1 VQKRNNYIISMA
13 SRILNEVKKAD
24 LVLNP
29 TKNKDNGLLKVICK
43 FYSEYVTQFE
53 KNLQKGD
60 STFPTMPLRFNMY
73 KTLSIFNSNDKA
85 VEKRYRNVGLIHAD
99 PHGPATLDRL

>member
-1 VQKRNNYIISMA
+1 MQKRNNYIISMA

-24 LVLNP
+24 LVMNP

-85 VEKRYRNVGLIHAD
+85 VEKRYRNVGRIHAD
-99 PHGPATLDRL
+99 PHGAATLDRL

>member
-1 VQKRNNYIISMA
+1 MA

-85 VEKRYRNVGLIHAD
+85 VEKRYRNVGRNHAD